1 MKSLKLT
8 LTLGALAAALTA
20 CRDRDLGTGVNTL
33 DREYDKPA
41 AETLKAAVKSVEAA
55 GLKVE
60 SQPADQF
67 GGDLV
72 ARRAKGDEV
81 RVKVKSLDDHR
92 SLVTVR
98 VEPGDRDLAKLI
110 HERIADHVG
119 LGQAK
124 AGVFG
129 GNSLEGEYFS
139 DPTSC
144 LKTAKRVFE
153 VLQVEPVSEESHATW
168 SRIDGRLKGS
178 TPVRMRMERSDTG
191 KTRVEFIAGNDK
203 NEDNK
208 AFVWRMKEEFE
219 SKLRPE

>member
-1 MKSLKLT
+1 MKSLKLI
-8 LTLGALAAALTA
+8 LMGALMVALSA
-20 CRDRDLGTGVNTL
+20 CRHRDLGTGVNTL
-33 DREYDKPA
+33 DREYDRPA

-55 GLKVE
+55 GLKVS

-67 GGDLV
+67 GGDLI
-72 ARRAKGDEV
+72 ARRAGGEEV
-81 RVKVKSLDDHR
+81 RVKVKSLDDRR

-110 HERIADHVG
+110 HERIADNVG

-144 LKTAKRVFE
+144 LKTAKRVFD
-153 VLQVEPVSEESHATW
+153 VLKVETVSEESHTTW
-168 SRIDGRLKGS
+168 ARVDGRLTGA
-178 TPVRMRMERSDTG
+178 TPVRIRMERSDTG